1 MKQSALRIHS
11 WGGFGSQLNALAFAL
26 EVRDIYPNRKLQ
38 IVIHTSGVTKRDFE
52 LNSIIPIG
60 IDVEIVDDYTSKKF
74 GGEPR
79 RRLRN
84 LSKVFLESSKLIVS
98 PNSTLDMVRVKPWTI
113 SSRGH
118 YAYILHSPQVLQRI
132 TQLLGIDGAETANNS
147 RSLIHYRLGDLLQLD
162 KGFTPSSS
170 ILRLLSTL
178 HEDNWSIASD
188 SIEDARRFL
197 QGGFREPGLIR
208 FENLSSL
215 QVVRFGVLA
224 ENFIGTNS
232 KLSIWITILR
242 AFKRKPNTYIPSS
255 MKQTL
260 QNTIPK
266 AESELITYY

>member
-26 EVRDIYPNRKLQ
+26 EVQEIYPNRKLQ
-38 IVIHTSGVTKRDFE
+38 IVIHTGGVTKRDFE
-52 LNSIIPIG
+52 LNSIIPIS
-60 IDVEIVDDYTSKKF
+60 IDVEIVDDYTPKKVSS
-74 GGEPR
+74 EPAQ
-79 RRLRN
+79 RLRN
-84 LSKVFLESSKLIVS
+84 LSKVFLELSRLIVS
-98 PNSTLDMVRVKPWTI
+98 PNSTLDLVRLKPWTI

-132 TQLLGIDGAETANNS
+132 SQLLGIDGAGTATSS

-162 KGFTPSSS
+162 KGFTQPSS
-170 ILRLLSTL
+170 ILQLLSTL
-178 HEDNWSIASD
+178 HEDNWYIASD
-188 SIEDARRFL
+188 SIEEARRLL
-197 QGGFREPGLIR
+197 QGGFREPELIR

-232 KLSIWITILR
+232 KLSIWIAILR

-255 MKQTL
+255 MKRNL
-260 QNTIPK
+260 QLTIPK
-266 AESELITYY
+266 ADSELIKYY